1 MFIHSYNTLIQVYK
15 QAGELVK
22 QSAIA
27 RNRRKSSSRNEIEV
41 KDARQKLLK
50 VGRDMF
56 LKEGSKNLSVRG
68 VASKA
73 GVNLG
78 SFVYHF
84 KTKDAF
90 IAEIIYSHYDELI
103 NILNSAIDGLDVT
116 QDPLTT
122 LKRVVEAFSE
132 ASGNNPL
139 AFRLIA
145 DLLQGEEI
153 IMKAAMKNPPDH
165 ILFAVD
171 VIKKCQA
178 KGQIRKDMDARLVLI
193 MIVSV
198 MGFPAL
204 VGHQIEKKSSKSGL
218 LKEMAALLI
227 GDQARKSRLEVI
239 LKGLKP

>member
-1 MFIHSYNTLIQVYK
+1 MK
-15 QAGELVK
+15 QGV
-22 QSAIA
+22 IA
-27 RNRRKSSSRNEIEV
+27 RSRRKSSSRNEAEF
-41 KDARQKLLK
+41 KDARQKLLQE
-50 VGRDMF
+50 GREVF
-56 LKEGSKNLSVRG
+56 LKEGAKNLSVRK

-90 IAEIIYSHYDELI
+90 IEEIIYSHYDELMG
-103 NILNSAIDGLDVT
+103 ILNTAIEGLDVT
-116 QDPLTT
+116 QDPLTII
-122 LKRVVEAFSE
+122 KRVVEAFSE

-145 DLLQGEEI
+145 DLLQGEEVI
-153 IMKAAMKNPPDH
+153 LKAAMKNPPDH

-171 VIKKCQA
+171 IIKKCQA
-178 KGQIRKDMDARLVLI
+178 KGQIRKDIDARLALI
-193 MIVSV
+193 LIVSA

-204 VGHQIEKKSSKSGL
+204 VGNQIAKKSSKSGL
-218 LKEMAALLI
+218 LKEMAVLLV
-227 GDQARKSRLEVI
+227 GDQSRKVRLEVI